1 MELYIVIRRERK
13 SEHFMIDVTFHH
25 PQNYSQL
32 LIIMFKD
39 LIISEILP
47 CFYVLMSKKTEIL
60 YDLIFKAILSIL
72 TQNDNYNLNIK
83 TIISD
88 CEIALIKAF
97 NNNFKNIQ
105 RINCFYHYK
114 MDLIKEAKTIKF
126 KK

>member
-1 MELYIVIRRERK
+1 
-13 SEHFMIDVTFHH
+13 MIDVTFHH